1 MHGLGVLRTADSYAP
16 PESVADY
23 LERPLYSISGGEL
36 GTEVSAVEEQLEKIF
51 NLAKRWNA
59 VTLLDEADVL
69 LCKRSSAEMD
79 RNAIVAGKHNQ
90 THLSYHVY
98 PEKHFGEAARASVP

>member
-1 MHGLGVLRTADSYAP
+1 MHDYGVLRSADSYAS

-23 LERPLYSISGGEL
+23 LERPLYAISGGEL
-36 GTEVSAVEEQLEKIF
+36 GTEVSAVEEQLERIF

-79 RNAIVAGKHNQ
+79 RNAIVAGKHSQ
-90 THLSYHVY
+90 THLSHHVH
-98 PEKHFGEAARASVP
+98 PEKNSGEDPC